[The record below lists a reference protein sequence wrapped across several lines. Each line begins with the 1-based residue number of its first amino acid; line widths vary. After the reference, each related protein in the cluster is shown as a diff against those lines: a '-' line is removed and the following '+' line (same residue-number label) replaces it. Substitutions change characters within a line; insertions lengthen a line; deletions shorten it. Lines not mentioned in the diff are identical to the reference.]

1 MRRHFCILVMVL
13 AALLCLAGCETQPD
27 PAPTT
32 LPTTVP
38 TETTLPPETEPPI
51 DPYALYAEAAA
62 AIPDDLV
69 MAVFI
74 DRQIQAADMLLESSS
89 QQNITYLDR
98 GTDTFRARATDTS
111 LYGGYSSAASETYV
125 EGVLYASTS
134 NSYFSDEMTAEEFT
148 TRYIPPVLLDASL
161 YESLEYDGKDTFT
174 FSGASGLEQW
184 VLDGEAEIISAEG
197 TAIVAN
203 GTIVE
208 ATYSVTYLIGGTQIS
223 LEVEQ
228 MLGVPDNITIAAPS
242 GNHSYRL
249 VDSFDAIRSVD
260 QVYGY
265 LMAAN
270 TMEASVYQAVSSTF
284 SNAALIQQY
293 AVDVYDI
300 GDDPMFKVDGAIAVV
315 NLSNGMQ
322 QGVTLVET
330 FRNNVFQS
338 AQNGGRPVSDRSISR
353 TMMRDHCQSLYRT
366 VFPEIK
372 YMEKAQI
379 FDLGGLQVASIIC
392 DEKYSDLVTA
402 SLCEMLYGEP
412 DALEK
417 QSSAFT
423 GNPVEFYVTI
433 DTNTGL
439 PTAIGSSYSAVH
451 TVYGRE
457 YTLGQDVTCSF
468 SLPALDAYESITGE
482 LPEETEPEEK
492 AKPLLYHVTGPDG
505 QEMWLFGTVHVGDSR
520 TGFLPQEFYDA
531 FIASDALALEFDT
544 QAFREQ
550 LAEDPALNEELSKYY
565 YYTDGTTAFDHI
577 SDENLYLSGIMM
589 LKATGLYNTNY
600 LAMKPYLWSQ
610 DMSNVFLQLG
620 NKLTAGKGMEA
631 RLQLLAD
638 HYGKPILEV
647 ETALSQVQMITGF
660 SDALQELLL
669 AQAIFTPVRDSWEAS
684 HELYELWCAGD
695 EAALIEAF
703 RQDTDEEIPEE
714 FMEEYETVMAL
725 FEEYDKAMITDRNKA
740 MTDVAIGYL
749 ESGDTVFFCVG
760 LGHLLSEDGLVN
772 ALREAGYTVELVQYK

>member
-1 MRRHFCILVMVL
+1 
-13 AALLCLAGCETQPD
+13 
-27 PAPTT
+27 
-32 LPTTVP
+32 
-38 TETTLPPETEPPI
+38 
-51 DPYALYAEAAA
+51 
-62 AIPDDLV
+62 
-69 MAVFI
+69 
-74 DRQIQAADMLLESSS
+74 
-89 QQNITYLDR
+89 
-98 GTDTFRARATDTS
+98 
-111 LYGGYSSAASETYV
+111 
-125 EGVLYASTS
+125 
-134 NSYFSDEMTAEEFT
+134 
-148 TRYIPPVLLDASL
+148 
-161 YESLEYDGKDTFT
+161 
-174 FSGASGLEQW
+174 
-184 VLDGEAEIISAEG
+184 
-197 TAIVAN
+197 
-203 GTIVE
+203 
-208 ATYSVTYLIGGTQIS
+208 
-223 LEVEQ
+223 
-228 MLGVPDNITIAAPS
+228 
-242 GNHSYRL
+242 
-249 VDSFDAIRSVD
+249 
-260 QVYGY
+260 
-265 LMAAN
+265 
-270 TMEASVYQAVSSTF
+270 
-284 SNAALIQQY
+284 
-293 AVDVYDI
+293 
-300 GDDPMFKVDGAIAVV
+300 
-315 NLSNGMQ
+315 
-322 QGVTLVET
+322 
-330 FRNNVFQS
+330 
-338 AQNGGRPVSDRSISR
+338 
-353 TMMRDHCQSLYRT
+353 
-366 VFPEIK
+366 
-372 YMEKAQI
+372 
-379 FDLGGLQVASIIC
+379 
-392 DEKYSDLVTA
+392 
-402 SLCEMLYGEP
+402 
-412 DALEK
+412 
-417 QSSAFT
+417 
-423 GNPVEFYVTI
+423 
-433 DTNTGL
+433 
-439 PTAIGSSYSAVH
+439 
-451 TVYGRE
+451 
-457 YTLGQDVTCSF
+457 
-468 SLPALDAYESITGE
+468 
-482 LPEETEPEEK
+482 
-492 AKPLLYHVTGPDG
+492 
-505 QEMWLFGTVHVGDSR
+505 MWLFGTVHVGDSR

-660 SDALQELLL
+660 SDGLQELLL

>member
-1 MRRHFCILVMVL
+1 MRRHFRCL
-13 AALLCLAGCETQPD
+13 AALLLLLLCLAACETQPD

-51 DPYALYAEAAA
+51 DPYALYEEAAA

-74 DRQIQAADMLLESSS
+74 DRQIQVGDLLLESSA
-89 QQNITYLDR
+89 QQNITYLGR
-98 GTDTFRARATDTS
+98 GTDDFRARVTDS
-111 LYGGYSSAASETYV
+111 NLYGGYSSAASETYV
-125 EGVLYASTS
+125 ESVLYASTS

-148 TRYIPPVLLDASL
+148 ARYVPPVLLDASL

-174 FSGASGLEQW
+174 FSGATGLERW
-184 VLDGEAEIISAEG
+184 VLDGEAEIVSAEG

-270 TMEASVYQAVSSTF
+270 TMEASIYQAVSSSY
-284 SNAALIQQY
+284 SNMALVQQY

-300 GDDPMFKVDGAIAVV
+300 GDDPMFQVDGSIAAV

-322 QGVTLVET
+322 QGAAFVQT
-330 FRNNVFQS
+330 FRNNMMQTS
-338 AQNGGRPVSDRSISR
+338 ENGGRPVSDRSISR
-353 TMMRDHCQSLYRT
+353 TMMRDYCQSLYRS

-372 YMEKAQI
+372 YMEQAQV

-392 DEKYSDLVTA
+392 DEKYSDLVTS
-402 SLCEMLYGEP
+402 SLCAMLYGEP

-417 QSSAFT
+417 QSSSFT

-457 YTLGQDVTCSF
+457 HTLGQDVTCSF

-492 AKPLLYHVTGPDG
+492 ATPLLYHVTGPDG
-505 QEMWLFGTVHVGDSR
+505 QEMWLFGTVHIGDSR

-565 YYTDGTTAFDHI
+565 YYTDGTTAYDHF

-600 LAMKPYLWSQ
+600 LAMKPFLWSQ
-610 DMSNVFLQLG
+610 DMSNVFLRLG
-620 NKLTAGKGMEA
+620 NKLTGSKGMEA
-631 RLQLLAD
+631 RLQILAD

-660 SDALQELLL
+660 SDGLQELLL
-669 AQAIFTPVRDSWEAS
+669 AQAIFTPVRDNWEAS

-772 ALREAGYTVELVQYK
+772 VLREAGYTVELGQYK

>member
-1 MRRHFCILVMVL
+1 MVMVL

-38 TETTLPPETEPPI
+38 TETTLPPETETPI
-51 DPYALYAEAAA
+51 DPYALYEEAAA

-203 GTIVE
+203 GAIVE

-270 TMEASVYQAVSSTF
+270 TMEASVYQAVSSTY

-300 GDDPMFKVDGAIAVV
+300 GDDPMFKVDGAVAVV

-338 AQNGGRPVSDRSISR
+338 AQNGGRPVPDRSISR
-353 TMMRDHCQSLYRT
+353 TMMRDYCQSLYRT

-372 YMEKAQI
+372 YMEQAQI
-379 FDLGGLQVASIIC
+379 IDMGGLQVASIIC
-392 DEKYSDLVTA
+392 DEKYSDLVTSA
-402 SLCEMLYGEP
+402 LCEMLYGEP

-417 QSSAFT
+417 QSSSFT

-433 DTNTGL
+433 DANTGL

-451 TVYGRE
+451 TIYGRE

-492 AKPLLYHVTGPDG
+492 ATPLLYHVTGPDG

-577 SDENLYLSGIMM
+577 SDENLYLSSIMM

-660 SDALQELLL
+660 SDELQELLL

-714 FMEEYETVMAL
+714 FMEEYETAMAL